1 MPYAILAVVLVVADQ
16 VVKFLIRSNLELG
29 ESVPF
34 IPHILNLTYYQN
46 TGAAFSLFREHT
58 WILALISA
66 VVSVALVVVMVRRV
80 FRRPAGQV
88 ILAVILAGAV
98 GNLIDRVL
106 FGYVT
111 DMFQTIFINFAVFN
125 VADCCL
131 VCGVIAMMVYVLFF
145 YDKLEKAP
153 AGQEAG
159 HDAADPEG

>member
-1 MPYAILAVVLVVADQ
+1 MLYAILAVVLVIADQ
-16 VVKFLIRSNLELG
+16 VVKLLIRSNLALG

-58 WILALISA
+58 WVLTLISA
-66 VVSVALVVVMVRRV
+66 VVSVALVAVMVRRV
-80 FRRPAGQV
+80 FRHPAGQT

-98 GNLIDRVL
+98 GNLIDRAL

-111 DMFQTIFINFAVFN
+111 DMFQTVFINFAVFN

-131 VCGVIAMMVYVLFF
+131 VCGVIAMMIYVIFF
-145 YDKLEKAP
+145 YDRLEKAP

-159 HDAADPEG
+159 HDAADPQG

>member
-1 MPYAILAVVLVVADQ
+1 MPYAILVAVLVIADQ

-29 ESVPF
+29 ESIPF

-46 TGAAFSLFREHT
+46 TGAAFSLFRDHT

-66 VVSVALVVVMVRRV
+66 VVSVALVVVMVKRV
-80 FRRPAGQV
+80 FRHPAEQT

-131 VCGVIAMMVYVLFF
+131 VCGVIAMIIYVLFF
-145 YDKLEKAP
+145 HDRLEKTLR
-153 AGQEAG
+153 GEEAD

>member
-1 MPYAILAVVLVVADQ
+1 MPYAILAVVLVIADQ

-34 IPHILNLTYYQN
+34 IPHVLNLTYYQN

-66 VVSVALVVVMVRRV
+66 VVSVALVVVMVKRV
-80 FRRPAGQV
+80 FRHPGGQV

-145 YDKLEKAP
+145 HEKLEKAP
-153 AGQEAG
+153 AGQEAD

>member
-1 MPYAILAVVLVVADQ
+1 MRAGLLALLGMSIDPLAKDGGTYAYHVGAVVDGDGVVVAHAPRA
-16 VVKFLIRSNLELG
+16 VAERGLVGK
-29 ESVPF
+29 V
-34 IPHILNLTYYQN
+34 
-46 TGAAFSLFREHT
+46 
-58 WILALISA
+58 LAPDLVEEA
-66 VVSVALVVVMVRRV
+66 VGGVHLAGYLVMVKRV
-80 FRRPAGQV
+80 FRHPAGQV

>member
-1 MPYAILAVVLVVADQ
+1 MPYAILAVVLVIADQ

-80 FRRPAGQV
+80 FRHPVGQV

-145 YDKLEKAP
+145 HEKLEKAP
-153 AGQEAG
+153 AGQEAD

>member
-1 MPYAILAVVLVVADQ
+1 MPYAILAVVLVIADQ

-58 WILALISA
+58 WLLALISA
-66 VVSVALVVVMVRRV
+66 VVSVALVAVMVRRV
-80 FRRPAGQV
+80 FRHPAGQV

-153 AGQEAG
+153 AGQEAD

>member
-1 MPYAILAVVLVVADQ
+1 MPYAILAVVLVIADQ

-34 IPHILNLTYYQN
+34 IPHVLNLTYYQN

-66 VVSVALVVVMVRRV
+66 VVSVALVVVMVKRV
-80 FRRPAGQV
+80 FRHPVGQV

-145 YDKLEKAP
+145 HEKLEKAP

>member
-1 MPYAILAVVLVVADQ
+1 MPYAILAVVLVIADQ

-34 IPHILNLTYYQN
+34 IPHVLNLTYYQN

-145 YDKLEKAP
+145 HEKLEKAP

>member
-1 MPYAILAVVLVVADQ
+1 MPYAILAVVLVIADQ

-34 IPHILNLTYYQN
+34 IPHVLNLTYYQN

-66 VVSVALVVVMVRRV
+66 VVSVALVVVMVKRV
-80 FRRPAGQV
+80 FRHPVGQV
-88 ILAVILAGAV
+88 ILAIILAGAV

-145 YDKLEKAP
+145 HEKLEKAP
-153 AGQEAG
+153 AGQEAD

>member
-1 MPYAILAVVLVVADQ
+1 MPYAILAAVLVVADQ
-16 VVKFLIRSNLELG
+16 VVKLLIRSNLELG

-80 FRRPAGQV
+80 FRHPVGQV

-145 YDKLEKAP
+145 HEKLEKAP
-153 AGQEAG
+153 AGQEADY
-159 HDAADPEG
+159 DAADPEG

>member
-1 MPYAILAVVLVVADQ
+1 MPYAILAVVLVIADQ
-16 VVKFLIRSNLELG
+16 VVKLLIRSNLELG

-34 IPHILNLTYYQN
+34 IPHVLNLTYYQN

-66 VVSVALVVVMVRRV
+66 VVSVALVAVMVRRV
-80 FRRPAGQV
+80 FRHPAGQV

-145 YDKLEKAP
+145 CDKLEKTP
-153 AGQEAG
+153 AGQEAD